1 MENIIISLIGAIF
14 SGVLATI
21 VTLLINH
28 KAEIKSRKKKLAA
41 DIFGYRF
48 LINKPEQIGIFYAA
62 LNQVP
67 IIFSDDEEVM
77 DAYEKLLEN
86 S

>member
-21 VTLLINH
+21 VTLFINH
-28 KAEIKSRKKKLAA
+28 KVEIKSKKKRLAA

-48 LINKPEQIGIFYAA
+48 LINKP
-62 LNQVP
+62 
-67 IIFSDDEEVM
+67 
-77 DAYEKLLEN
+77 
-86 S
+86 